1 MPYLFGKT
9 HAIRTRQDA
18 AIRDQ
23 GTAAEPAAALEST
36 TARPSHDE
44 IARLAYSYWEA
55 RGGEGGSPWQD
66 WFDAERELMGRI
78 NPQ

>member
-9 HAIRTRQDA
+9 HATRTRHDS

-23 GTAAEPAAALEST
+23 SGASEPADSP
-36 TARPSHDE
+36 ARPSHDE

-55 RGGEGGSPWQD
+55 RGGRGGSPVED
-66 WFDAERELMGRI
+66 WFDAERKLMERLR
-78 NPQ
+78 

>member
-18 AIRDQ
+18 TIRDQ
-23 GTAAEPAAALEST
+23 SSAAEAAAS

-55 RGGEGGSPWQD
+55 RGGQGGSPCED

>member
-9 HAIRTRQDA
+9 HAIRTRQGA
-18 AIRDQ
+18 TMRDQ
-23 GTAAEPAAALEST
+23 SGVPEADAS

-44 IARLAYSYWEA
+44 IARLAYSHWEA
-55 RGGEGGSPWQD
+55 RGRQGGSPLQD

>member
-1 MPYLFGKT
+1 MPYVFGKT
-9 HAIRTRQDA
+9 HAIRTRQDV

-23 GTAAEPAAALEST
+23 SSAAEVAASR
-36 TARPSHDE
+36 ARPSHDE
-44 IARLAYSYWEA
+44 IAHLAYAYWEA
-55 RGGEGGSPWQD
+55 RGGRGGSPLED